1 MICVKPSIKAWK
13 LAQPAYSKKQAG
25 NRVNGWRIQ
34 MDKQGMNQVKV
45 LFFGRLA
52 DFVSDRETTVSF
64 GDEMSAENL
73 YRQLLN
79 ENPSLPSRETDS
91 NIKVAVNQVLVDWSS
106 LINNGDEVAFLPP
119 VTGG

>member
-1 MICVKPSIKAWK
+1 
-13 LAQPAYSKKQAG
+13 
-25 NRVNGWRIQ
+25 
-34 MDKQGMNQVKV
+34 MNQVKV